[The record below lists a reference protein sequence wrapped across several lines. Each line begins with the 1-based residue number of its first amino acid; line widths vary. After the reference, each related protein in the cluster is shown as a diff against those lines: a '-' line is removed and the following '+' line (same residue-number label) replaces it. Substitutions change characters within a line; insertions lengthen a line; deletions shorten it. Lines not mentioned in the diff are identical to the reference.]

1 MTADCLSTDG
11 LSPGSLTLGSVDAA
25 QLRVALIQDERT
37 IDSFAWNALAD
48 AVVFR
53 QHEWLAA
60 WWNHFRRSNDEL
72 FLLTVYDERRELI
85 GLAPWYL
92 ARERWLGR
100 VVRFLGS
107 GRVCS
112 EYLTVLAAPGTAPHV
127 VRSLAQWLTGEGAA
141 CWDLLDFDGVAQDDG
156 LLGQLA
162 DELSLAGH
170 STYRRVRERT
180 WRLCL
185 PASWDDLLAGLS
197 KSRRGKIRAQER
209 KFLASGRAQVKS
221 AVDET
226 TRRQGLEVLYR
237 LHQARRES
245 LGDDGCFTMPRFER
259 FLEDAAARLDRSG
272 QLRLQWLEVD
282 GQPAAVE
289 FDLLGGDTLYYY
301 QTGMNPE
308 LAEISPGWLLQIASL
323 KRAISDGLAHFDFL
337 RGDEEYKAT
346 WGAEPRPLAQ
356 VRVASRRPLAR
367 LRQQLWIAALEGKTR
382 WQNRCGKKDC

>member
-1 MTADCLSTDG
+1 MMITQCLSTES
-11 LSPGSLTLGSVDAA
+11 LPTASPAA
-25 QLRVALIQDERT
+25 APLRVARIEDERRL
-37 IDSFAWNALAD
+37 DSHAWNTLAA
-48 AVVFR
+48 AVPFR

-60 WWNHFRRSNDEL
+60 WWNHFRGPRDEL
-72 FLLTVYDERRELI
+72 FVLAVYDSSGELI

-112 EYLTVLAAPGTAPHV
+112 EYLSVLAAPGTAELV
-127 VRSLAQWLTGEGAA
+127 VARLAEWLSAEGAA
-141 CWDLLDFDGVAQDDG
+141 YWDLLDFDGVAQDDW

-170 STYRRVRERT
+170 PIYRRERGRT
-180 WRLCL
+180 WRLRL
-185 PASWDDLLAGLS
+185 PGNWDELLARLS

-209 KFLASGRAQVKS
+209 RFLDTGRAAVKS
-221 AVDET
+221 AEDDT
-226 TRRQGLEVLYR
+226 TLRQGLDVLHR

-245 LGDDGCFTMPRFER
+245 LGDDGCFTVPRFER
-259 FLEDAAARLDRSG
+259 FLEEAAGRLQRAG

-301 QTGMNPE
+301 QTGMNPD

-323 KRAISDGLAHFDFL
+323 KRAMADGLTYFDFL
-337 RGDEEYKAT
+337 RGDEEYKST
-346 WGAEPRPLAQ
+346 WGAEPRPLVQIRIA
-356 VRVASRRPLAR
+356 ARRRFAR
-367 LRQQLWIAALEGKTR
+367 LRQQLWIAALQGKTR
-382 WQNRCGKKDC
+382 WQNRCGKEDS

>member
-1 MTADCLSTDG
+1 MTADCVPADSLSTALLAAD
-11 LSPGSLTLGSVDAA
+11 SLDPAR
-25 QLRVALIQDERT
+25 LRVALIQDERT

-48 AVVFR
+48 AVTFR

-60 WWNHFRRSNDEL
+60 WWHHFRRADDEL
-72 FLLTVYDERRELI
+72 FLLAVYDGEGELI

-112 EYLTVLAAPGTAPHV
+112 EYLTILAAPGTAPHV
-127 VRSLAQWLTGEGAA
+127 VHRLAQWLTVEGAVY
-141 CWDLLDFDGVAQDDG
+141 WDLLDFDGVAQDDG
-156 LLGQLA
+156 LLGRLA
-162 DELSLAGH
+162 DELSFAGH
-170 STYRRVRERT
+170 SIYRRVRERT
-180 WRLCL
+180 WRLRL
-185 PASWDDLLAGLS
+185 PTNWDDLLAGLS
-197 KSRRGKIRAQER
+197 KSRRGKVRAQDR
-209 KFLASGRAQVKS
+209 KFLASGRAQVKL
-221 AVDET
+221 AFDET
-226 TRRQGLEVLYR
+226 TLRQGLEVLYR

-259 FLEDAAARLDRSG
+259 FLEDAAGRLARAG

-301 QTGMNPE
+301 QTGMNPD

-323 KRAISDGLAHFDFL
+323 KRAIDDGLAHFDFL

-356 VRVASRRPLAR
+356 IRVAGRRPLAR
-367 LRQQLWIAALEGKTR
+367 LRQQLWIAALESKTR